1 MHAKDFNDLI
11 ALFKKYDAHIFLGAI
26 QDGENVHLEVIHSDL
41 ASPEQIIRL
50 LNCAIDR
57 FAMELPKG
65 NA

>member
-1 MHAKDFNDLI
+1 MQIENFNDLI
-11 ALFKKYDAHIFLGAI
+11 ALFKKYDAHVFLGLI
-26 QDGENVHLEVIHSDL
+26 QDGEDVHLEVIHSDL
-41 ASPEQIIRL
+41 ASPEQVIRL